1 MIHFIYGRAGSGKTS
16 RICELAA
23 ESLSQGRRVFL
34 IVPEQMA
41 VEAEARMTDLIG
53 ENPSLNLE
61 ILNFRRLCNRVFR
74 EYGGLSYNYVTKS
87 GKLLLMWQTLSE
99 LAPMLNCDTAVT
111 RAEAQKMLSAVSE
124 FKSYN
129 VTPHALER
137 AAKKLSDDETK
148 KKLTDKLSDLS
159 LIFAAY
165 TNALKESL
173 DDAADDLSKAAE
185 LLHTNKLFSGADIFL
200 DSFNGFTPQELS
212 VIDELFAGAENVTLS
227 LCLDAPPETVG
238 DELFENQRATAIT
251 LKRMA
256 SRLGREISETTL
268 TGNQRTDKAALKFI
282 ESALWSLD
290 ITADGAYKGKTDD
303 LSLIMCTS
311 LFSECEAVAAD
322 ILKRVRGGAM
332 WKDFTII
339 TRGVERYDG
348 ILDVILE
355 KYQIPHFTSKR
366 VDIKTRP
373 LIKLVLSALSLGFT
387 NFRTSDVV
395 SYIKTGLTGLTP
407 DEVSELENYAEL
419 WRIRGHKRW
428 CDEWTM
434 NPAGYTSSFTEESQ
448 IELDR
453 INELR
458 ERIII
463 PLTDLHT
470 ALSEENTPLRY
481 SKALYR
487 FLMTLDIPTRL
498 SESANKLK
506 KYDKAAASEV
516 EQLWGVFVSALD
528 ELCAVM
534 PSIEIDVPTYCELLK
549 IIFDSTDIGRIPST
563 VDEVVSGDAS
573 LLRKTS
579 KHVYIIGAN
588 EGIFPLT
595 PKSEGIFTDTDR
607 ETLAAVGVELAG
619 GTEYRSADERFA
631 FYRALTSASE
641 SLTVVW
647 SCTDLAGHAMKPSF
661 GASRLCSLFPDVK
674 VINYAEMPLEE
685 RLEGRSNLLEYAAEA
700 GVRKDNTA
708 LHAAIVDYIKKDE
721 GMAKRLE
728 KLSVPLSCGETVLEA
743 ETAKRISRGDLA
755 LTQSRL
761 DSYVLCHFS
770 FFCKYL
776 LKLEERKPA
785 KFDASNIGTFVH
797 HILEMFVSGAE
808 EKGGLANITPEEL
821 DKMVDDIVA
830 DYMKTIC
837 RISPDLEGS
846 RLAHLFARLK
856 RSSKLLCRNLAAEF
870 SQSRFRPAFF
880 ELPICPPEDGKK
892 SVSPLKIKLDD
903 GTDAYVYGI
912 ADRVDILEQED
923 KLYVRVVD
931 YKTGSKKFSI
941 EDVSMGLGM
950 QMLLYLFS
958 IWKNGGDSKNAFEF
972 VKNREIVPAGIL
984 YFSAGVPTVSLDAE
998 ATPEE
1003 IEKMASDKLTRR
1015 GLLLDDPE
1023 ILEAMDKELSGA
1035 YLPIKQKKDG
1045 TFTGSDSLTP
1055 LEGFAHLLSSVEETI
1070 KDIGKEIKRGNASA
1084 KPMKTKE
1091 HDACA
1096 FCEMRPICRNAKK
1109 KGGDE

>member
-1 MIHFIYGRAGSGKTS
+1 MINFIYGRAGSGKT
-16 RICELAA
+16 RHICELAA
-23 ESLSQGRRVFL
+23 ESLSRDNKVFL

-53 ENPSLNLE
+53 EKPSLNLE

-87 GKLLLMWQTLSE
+87 GKLLLMWQTLLE
-99 LAPMLNCDTAVT
+99 LAPMLNCETPVT
-111 RAEAQKMLSAVSE
+111 RSEAEKMLSAVAE

-137 AAKKLSDDETK
+137 AAKELSDDEAA
-148 KKLTDKLSDLS
+148 KKLKDKLSDLS

-165 TNALKESL
+165 TNAVRETL

-185 LLHTNKLFSGADIFL
+185 LLHSNGLFSGADVFL

-212 VIDELFAGAENVTLS
+212 VIDELFASAENVTLS
-227 LCLDAPPETVG
+227 LCLDVPPETAG
-238 DELFENQRATAIT
+238 DELFYNQRTTAAT

-256 SRLGREISETTL
+256 ARHNAEICETTL
-268 TGNQRTDKAALKFI
+268 TGNYRTDKDALKFI
-282 ESALWSLD
+282 ERTLWSLD
-290 ITADGAYKGKTDD
+290 ITADGAYSEETDD
-303 LSLIMCTS
+303 LSLVMCTS

-322 ILKRVRGGAM
+322 ILRRVRGGAM
-332 WKDFTII
+332 WKDFTVI

-355 KYQIPHFTSKR
+355 KYGIPHFASKR

-373 LIKLVLSALSLGFT
+373 PVKLILSALSLGFT
-387 NFRTSDVV
+387 NFRTPDVV

-419 WRIRGHKRW
+419 WRIRGQKRW
-428 CDEWTM
+428 SNEWTM
-434 NPAGYTSSFTEESQ
+434 NPSGYTAVFTEESQ
-448 IELDR
+448 IKLER

-458 ERIII
+458 ERVII
-463 PLTDLHT
+463 PLSDLHD
-470 ALSEENTPLRY
+470 ALSRESTPLGY
-481 SKALYR
+481 SKALYSY
-487 FLMTLDIPTRL
+487 LIALDIPTRL
-498 SESANKLK
+498 SETANKLK
-506 KYDKAAASEV
+506 KYDQAAASEAK
-516 EQLWGVFVSALD
+516 QLWGVLVSALD
-528 ELCAVM
+528 ELCAIM
-534 PSIEIDVPTYCELLK
+534 PDVKIDLSTYCELLK
-549 IIFDSTDIGRIPST
+549 IIFDSTDIGRIPNT
-563 VDEVVSGDAS
+563 VDEVVSGDATQ
-573 LLRKTS
+573 LRKAS

-588 EGIFPLT
+588 EGIFPLA
-595 PKSEGIFTDTDR
+595 PKSEGIFTDADR
-607 ETLAAVGVELAG
+607 ELLASVGVTLAG
-619 GTEYRSADERFA
+619 GIEYRSADERFA
-631 FYRALTSASE
+631 FYKALTSASE

-661 GASRLCSLFPDVK
+661 GASRLCSLFPKVK
-674 VINYAEMPLEE
+674 VINYSELPLTE
-685 RLEGRSNLLEYAAEA
+685 RLEGRSNILEYAAEA
-700 GVRKDNTA
+700 SVNKDHA
-708 LHAAIVDYIKKDE
+708 SLHAALVDYVKRDE
-721 GMAKRLE
+721 DMKKRLE
-728 KLSVPLSCGETVLEA
+728 KLSLPLFESENLLSP
-743 ETAKRISRGDLA
+743 ETAKKISGGDLA

-770 FFCKYL
+770 YFCKYL

-785 KFDASNIGTFVH
+785 KFDASDIGTFVH
-797 HILEMFVSGAE
+797 HILEVFVSGAE
-808 EKGGLANITPEEL
+808 SRGGLANITPDEL

-856 RSSKLLCRNLAAEF
+856 RSSKLLCKSLAAEF

-880 ELPICPPEDGKK
+880 ELPICPPEDGKE

-912 ADRVDILEQED
+912 ADRVDILEHED

-931 YKTGSKKFSI
+931 YKTGQKKFSL

-998 ATPEE
+998 APPEE
-1003 IEKMASDKLTRR
+1003 IEKMASKGLTRR

-1035 YLPIKQKKDG
+1035 YLPIRQKKDG
-1045 TFTGSDSLTP
+1045 TFTGSDSLTS
-1055 LEGFAHLLSSVEETI
+1055 LEGFSHILSSVEKTI
-1070 KDIGKEIKRGNASA
+1070 KDIGREIKRGNASA
-1084 KPMKTKE
+1084 KPLKTKE

-1096 FCEMRPICRNAKK
+1096 YCEMRPICRNTKR